1 MKRYFSTLKGPLII
15 LLVMGVLSHIDTT
28 NAFSVLFIL
37 IQIFA
42 IASGGW
48 LLSRDLKQSIG
59 TASYSGPILLC
70 IYILIVALLPAILF
84 PPTMSMPANIQT
96 KDLLFG
102 SLYLTYLIGVS
113 ISYLLYL
120 PVSMAIAAFGAYLNA
135 SNSKRINEQN
145 SLTPH
150 SSGTPDGTP

>member
-1 MKRYFSTLKGPLII
+1 MITGA
-15 LLVMGVLSHIDTT
+15 LSELDKS

-37 IQIFA
+37 AQLFA

-48 LLSRDLKQSIG
+48 LLSKDLKQSIG
-59 TASYSGPILLC
+59 TASYGGAVLLC
-70 IYILIVALLPAILF
+70 IYIIIVVLLPLILF

-102 SLYLTYLIGVS
+102 SLYLTFLFGVS
-113 ISYLLYL
+113 VSHLLFL

-135 SNSKRINEQN
+135 SENKRINEKKLSN
-145 SLTPH
+145 PSFKR
-150 SSGTPDGTP
+150 DA